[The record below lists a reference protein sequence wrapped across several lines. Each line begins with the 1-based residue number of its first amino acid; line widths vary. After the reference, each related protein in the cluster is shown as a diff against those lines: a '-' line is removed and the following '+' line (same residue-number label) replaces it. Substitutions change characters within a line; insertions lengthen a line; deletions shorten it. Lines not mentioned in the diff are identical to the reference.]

1 MKSICDK
8 TNRFSSA
15 FSIVFPA
22 LHRERCGALDVG
34 MPIIYDVQ
42 PSPFVSRSS
51 VTTVPRGRRP
61 DVRAHTRDARF
72 SSFSI
77 LRIPCTYYPTLLPL
91 LASFESV
98 CVQGETFILA
108 VLNNSAAALPCGEIG
123 VGMCTLDE

>member
-8 TNRFSSA
+8 TNR

-42 PSPFVSRSS
+42 PS
-51 VTTVPRGRRP
+51 TVCLAFFRYHCTRGRRP

-123 VGMCTLDE
+123 VGTCTLDE